1 LDGEREFLLRLYKT
15 YKVHVS
21 VQLIEGL
28 RDIPTGLRN
37 GLEFLAET
45 LKQTVNI
52 LLGCRSGGSRR
63 FPGSLCALIAGD
75 YHAFESDLSG
85 CPGAGFLPLGASWC
99 GIEVA
104 LERINVADRMR
115 AGG

>member
-1 LDGEREFLLRLYKT
+1 MVRGEFLLWLYKT

-28 RDIPTGLRN
+28 RDIPTGLCN
-37 GLEFLAET
+37 GLEFLAKT

-52 LLGCRSGGSRR
+52 LLGCRSGGSRQ
-63 FPGSLCALIAGD
+63 FPGSLRALIVGD
-75 YHAFESDLSG
+75 DHAIELDLSG
-85 CPGAGFLPLGASWC
+85 CPRDGFLPLGASWC

-104 LERINVADRMR
+104 LKCINAADRMR
-115 AGG
+115 TGG

>member
-1 LDGEREFLLRLYKT
+1 MVRGEFLLQLYKT

-21 VQLIEGL
+21 VQLIDGL

-37 GLEFLAET
+37 GLEFLPET

-52 LLGCRSGGSRR
+52 LLGCRSGGSCR
-63 FPGSLCALIAGD
+63 FPGSLHALIVGD
-75 YHAFESDLSG
+75 YHAIESDLSG
-85 CPGAGFLPLGASWC
+85 CPGAGFLLLGASWC
-99 GIEVA
+99 GIEVT
-104 LERINVADRMR
+104 LECINVADRLH